1 MAERS
6 ILSTQYLASAA
17 GRLAEALRPEEA
29 RPDPTTVAEEE
40 AQPVRLAS
48 WAYTAAVA
56 LVGFAFVAV
65 YAPEITADKWPG
77 LVTLGLMAIVFERIG
92 IRIYG
97 ENHISAGVVALFA
110 IGIVYGPAGAA
121 IAAPFVVLIAEA
133 YTRSPWYDRVFD
145 MSCYT
150 ITNVTTAL
158 VLTMFIDIDK
168 TINAQWLAIAFVIT
182 LVAALANYAVNT
194 ALVVTALSIESR
206 RDWLTVWREKAQW
219 FLPYFIVFGFLGLAL
234 ALAYRALGVPG
245 ILAFVAPP
253 LMMRF
258 ALHQYVD
265 KTEQTVLELRMKN
278 LQLETAN
285 KNIMDMTGQ
294 LTETYNGTLEA
305 LVLALDARDRETKGH
320 SLRVAAY
327 TMTVARQLEIEE
339 GTAEWIDM
347 QRGAL
352 LHDVGKIGV
361 PDHILHKPGP
371 LTPEEWDDMKRHP
384 RIGHEMLRDISFLS
398 GAASIVKAHH
408 ERFDGKGYP
417 KGLMGDQIP
426 IGARIFTI
434 ADAFDAMTSDR
445 PYRKALTL
453 EMAREEV
460 VKHSG
465 TQFDPQV
472 VQAFL
477 LVFDEIVEQGDFD
490 RRAASPRAKVA

>member
-17 GRLAEALRPEEA
+17 GRLADALRPEEST
-29 RPDPTTVAEEE
+29 PTPVAETNAEP
-40 AQPVRLAS
+40 QPVRLAS
-48 WAYTAAVA
+48 WAYVAAVA
-56 LVGFAFVAV
+56 MVGFAFVAV
-65 YAPEITADKWPG
+65 YAPEITAHKWPG
-77 LVTLGLMAIVFERIG
+77 LVTLGLMAVVFERVG

-97 ENHISAGVVALFA
+97 ETQISAGVVALFA
-110 IGIVYGPAGAA
+110 IGIVYGPAGVAVS
-121 IAAPFVVLIAEA
+121 APFVVLLAEA
-133 YTRSPWYDRVFD
+133 FTRSPWYDRLFD

-158 VLTMFIDIDK
+158 VLTAFIDIDA
-168 TINAQWLAIAFVIT
+168 TIDAQWLAVATAVT
-182 LVAALANYAVNT
+182 LVAALTNYAVNT
-194 ALVVTALSIESR
+194 SLLVTALSIESR
-206 RDWLTVWREKAQW
+206 REWLTVWREKAQW

-285 KNIMDMTGQ
+285 KNIIEMTGQ

-327 TMTVARQLEIEE
+327 TMTIARQLRIEE
-339 GTAEWIDM
+339 GTTEWIDM

-361 PDHILHKPGP
+361 PDFILHKPGP

-384 RIGHEMLRDISFLS
+384 RIGFEMLRDISFLS

-426 IGARIFTI
+426 LGARIFTI

-453 EMAREEV
+453 DMAREEV

-477 LVFDEIVEQGDFD
+477 LVFDEIVEQGEFG
-490 RRAASPRAKVA
+490 RRLDEARAVA